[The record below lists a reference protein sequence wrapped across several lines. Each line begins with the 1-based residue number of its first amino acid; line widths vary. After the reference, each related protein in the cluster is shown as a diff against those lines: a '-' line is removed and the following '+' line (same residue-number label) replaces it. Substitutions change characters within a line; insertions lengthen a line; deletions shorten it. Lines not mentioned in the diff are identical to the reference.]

1 MAATPRK
8 KSPVRRKSTSASRFS
23 WAKVLIWG
31 FVLLFTAGVV
41 LHYRDALLYYFS
53 FKSKHSLQEDK
64 VAEARIFQI
73 LQKYPDRCVG
83 LDVSEYQGSIDWEA
97 VDSLEGR
104 PIRFVFVRATC
115 GIDRKDA
122 QFETNWKGA
131 KKYIRGAYHYY
142 RPDENSL
149 EQARKFI
156 ATVLLQPGD
165 LPPVLDI
172 EQLPENQS
180 MERLKMGLQK
190 WLDAVEKHYRRKPII
205 YSGQRFYEDFLKEEF
220 SAYTFWVAN
229 YNFFAET
236 LQSEWL
242 FWQFSEKGRVEGI
255 PEKVDVNLYN
265 GTPKMLEY
273 LVHP

>member
-8 KSPVRRKSTSASRFS
+8 KSPARRKFTAAPRFS
-23 WAKVLIWG
+23 WVKVLTWG
-31 FVLLFTAGVV
+31 FILLFTAGVV
-41 LHYRDALLYYFS
+41 LHYREALLYYFS
-53 FKSKHSLQEDK
+53 FKSKHSLKEDK

-73 LQKYPDRCVG
+73 LQKYPDYCVG
-83 LDVSEYQGSIDWEA
+83 LDVSEYQGNIDWDV

-115 GIDRKDA
+115 GRDRKDA

-131 KKYIRGAYHYY
+131 KKYLRGAYHYY

-156 ATVLLQPGD
+156 ETVALQPGD

-180 MERLKMGLQK
+180 IERLKIGLQK
-190 WLDAVEKHYRRKPII
+190 WLDAVEKHYHRKPII
-205 YSGQRFYEDFLKEEF
+205 YSGQRYYEDFLKEEF
-220 SAYTFWVAN
+220 AAYTFWVAN

-236 LQSEWL
+236 LQPDWL

-265 GTPKMLEY
+265 GTPKMLDY

>member
-1 MAATPRK
+1 MAVTPRK
-8 KSPVRRKSTSASRFS
+8 KSPARRKSTAALRFS
-23 WAKVLIWG
+23 WVKVLTWG
-31 FVLLFTAGVV
+31 FILLFTAGVV
-41 LHYRDALLYYFS
+41 LHYREALLYYFS
-53 FKSKHSLQEDK
+53 FKSKHSLKEDK

-73 LQKYPDRCVG
+73 LQKYPDYCVG
-83 LDVSEYQGSIDWEA
+83 LDVSEYQGNIDWDV

-115 GIDRKDA
+115 GRDRKDA

-131 KKYIRGAYHYY
+131 KKYLRGAYHYY

-156 ATVLLQPGD
+156 ATVALQPGD

-180 MERLKMGLQK
+180 IERLKIGLQK
-190 WLDAVEKHYRRKPII
+190 WLDAVEKHYHRKPII
-205 YSGQRFYEDFLKEEF
+205 YSGQRYYEDFLKEEF
-220 SAYTFWVAN
+220 AAYTFWVAN

-236 LQSEWL
+236 LQPDWL

-265 GTPKMLEY
+265 GTPKMLDY

>member
-8 KSPVRRKSTSASRFS
+8 KSPARRKSTAAPRFS
-23 WAKVLIWG
+23 WVKVLTWG
-31 FVLLFTAGVV
+31 FILLFTAGVV
-41 LHYRDALLYYFS
+41 LHYREALLYYFS
-53 FKSKHSLQEDK
+53 FKSKHSLKEDK

-73 LQKYPDRCVG
+73 LQKYPDYCVG
-83 LDVSEYQGSIDWEA
+83 LDVSEYQGNIDWDV

-115 GIDRKDA
+115 GRDRKDA

-131 KKYIRGAYHYY
+131 KKYLRGAYHYY

-156 ATVLLQPGD
+156 ATVALQPGD

-180 MERLKMGLQK
+180 IERLKIGLQK
-190 WLDAVEKHYRRKPII
+190 WLDAVEKHYHRKPII
-205 YSGQRFYEDFLKEEF
+205 YSGQRYYEDFLKEEF
-220 SAYTFWVAN
+220 AAYTFWVAN

-236 LQSEWL
+236 LQPDWL

-265 GTPKMLEY
+265 GTPKMLDY

>member
-8 KSPVRRKSTSASRFS
+8 KAPARRKSSSASRFS
-23 WAKVLIWG
+23 WAKVLSWG

-73 LQKYPDRCVG
+73 LQKYPDYCVG
-83 LDVSEYQGSIDWEA
+83 LDVSEYQGAIDWEA

-115 GIDRKDA
+115 GRDRKDA
-122 QFETNWKGA
+122 QFEANWKGA
-131 KKYIRGAYHYY
+131 KKFIRGVYHYY

-156 ATVLLQPGD
+156 ATVALQPSD

-172 EQLPENQS
+172 EQVPENQS
-180 MERLKMGLQK
+180 MEQLKVGLQK
-190 WLDAVEKHYRRKPII
+190 WLDAVEKHYQRKPII
-205 YSGQRFYEDFLKEEF
+205 YSGQRYYEDFLKKEF

-236 LQSEWL
+236 LQPEWL

>member
-8 KSPVRRKSTSASRFS
+8 KAPARRKSSSASRFS
-23 WAKVLIWG
+23 WAKVLSWG

-53 FKSKHSLQEDK
+53 FKSKHNLQEDK

-73 LQKYPDRCVG
+73 LQKYPDYCVG
-83 LDVSEYQGSIDWEA
+83 LDVSEYQGAIDWEA

-115 GIDRKDA
+115 GRDRKDA
-122 QFETNWKGA
+122 QFEANWKGA
-131 KKYIRGAYHYY
+131 KKFIRGVYHYY

-156 ATVLLQPGD
+156 ASVALQPSD

-172 EQLPENQS
+172 EQVPENQS
-180 MERLKMGLQK
+180 MEQLKVGLQK
-190 WLDAVEKHYRRKPII
+190 WLDAVEKHYQRKPII
-205 YSGQRFYEDFLKEEF
+205 YSGQRYYEDFLKKEF
-220 SAYTFWVAN
+220 SGYTFWVAN

-236 LQSEWL
+236 LQPEWL

>member
-8 KSPVRRKSTSASRFS
+8 KSPARRKSTSASRFS
-23 WAKVLIWG
+23 WAKILIWG

-53 FKSKHSLQEDK
+53 FKSKHSLKEDK

-73 LQKYPDRCVG
+73 FQKYPDYCVG
-83 LDVSEYQGSIDWEA
+83 VDVSEYQGNIDWEA

-115 GIDRKDA
+115 GHDRKDA
-122 QFETNWKGA
+122 QFEANWNGA

-156 ATVLLQPGD
+156 ATVALQPGD

-180 MERLKMGLQK
+180 MERLKIGLQK

-205 YSGQRFYEDFLKEEF
+205 YSGQRYYEDFLKEEF
-220 SAYTFWVAN
+220 TDYTFWVAN

-236 LQSEWL
+236 LQPEWL

-265 GTPKMLEY
+265 GTPKMLDY

>member
-1 MAATPRK
+1 MAAPPRK
-8 KSPVRRKSTSASRFS
+8 KSPARRKSTSASRFS
-23 WAKVLIWG
+23 WAKILIWG

-53 FKSKHSLQEDK
+53 FKSKHSLKEDK

-73 LQKYPDRCVG
+73 FQKYPDYCVG
-83 LDVSEYQGSIDWEA
+83 VDVSEYQGNIDWEA

-115 GIDRKDA
+115 GNDRKDA
-122 QFETNWKGA
+122 QFEANWNGA

-156 ATVLLQPGD
+156 ATVALQSSD
-165 LPPVLDI
+165 LPPVLAI

-180 MERLKMGLQK
+180 RERLKIGLQK
-190 WLDAVEKHYRRKPII
+190 WLDAVEKHYHRKPII
-205 YSGQRFYEDFLKEEF
+205 YSGPRYYEDFLKEEF
-220 SAYTFWVAN
+220 TDYTFWVAN

-236 LQSEWL
+236 LQPEWL

-265 GTPKMLEY
+265 GTPKMLDY

>member
-8 KSPVRRKSTSASRFS
+8 KSHARRKSTAAPRFS
-23 WAKVLIWG
+23 WVKVLTWG
-31 FVLLFTAGVV
+31 FILLFTAGVV
-41 LHYRDALLYYFS
+41 LHYREALLYYFS
-53 FKSKHSLQEDK
+53 FKSKHSLKEDK

-73 LQKYPDRCVG
+73 LQKYPDYCVG
-83 LDVSEYQGSIDWEA
+83 LDVSEYQGNIDWDV

-115 GIDRKDA
+115 GRDRKDA

-131 KKYIRGAYHYY
+131 KKYLRGAYHYY

-156 ATVLLQPGD
+156 ATVALQPGD

-180 MERLKMGLQK
+180 IERLKIGLQK
-190 WLDAVEKHYRRKPII
+190 WLDTVEKHYHRKPII
-205 YSGQRFYEDFLKEEF
+205 YSGQRYYEDFLKEEF
-220 SAYTFWVAN
+220 AAYTFWVAN

-236 LQSEWL
+236 LQPDWL

-265 GTPKMLEY
+265 GTPKMLDY

>member
-8 KSPVRRKSTSASRFS
+8 KAPARRKSSSASRFS
-23 WAKVLIWG
+23 WAKVLSWG

-53 FKSKHSLQEDK
+53 FKSKHNLQEDK

-73 LQKYPDRCVG
+73 LQKYPDYCVG
-83 LDVSEYQGSIDWEA
+83 LDVSEYQGAIDWEA

-115 GIDRKDA
+115 GRDRKDA
-122 QFETNWKGA
+122 QFEANWKGA
-131 KKYIRGAYHYY
+131 KKFIRGVYHYY

-156 ATVLLQPGD
+156 ASVALQPSD

-172 EQLPENQS
+172 EQVPENQS
-180 MERLKMGLQK
+180 MEQLKVGLQK
-190 WLDAVEKHYRRKPII
+190 WLDAVEKHYQRKPII
-205 YSGQRFYEDFLKEEF
+205 YSGQRYYEDFLKKEF
-220 SAYTFWVAN
+220 SGFTFWVAN

-236 LQSEWL
+236 LQPEWL

>member
-115 GIDRKDA
+115 GSDRKDA

>member
-8 KSPVRRKSTSASRFS
+8 KAPARRKSSSASRFS
-23 WAKVLIWG
+23 WAKVLSWG

-53 FKSKHSLQEDK
+53 FKSKHSLREDK

-73 LQKYPDRCVG
+73 LQKYPDYCVG
-83 LDVSEYQGSIDWEA
+83 LDVSEYQGAIDWEA

-115 GIDRKDA
+115 GRDRKDA
-122 QFETNWKGA
+122 QFEANWKGA
-131 KKYIRGAYHYY
+131 KKFIRGVYHYY

-156 ATVLLQPGD
+156 ATVALQPSD

-172 EQLPENQS
+172 EQVPENQS
-180 MERLKMGLQK
+180 MEQLKVGLQK
-190 WLDAVEKHYRRKPII
+190 WLDAVEKHYQRKPII
-205 YSGQRFYEDFLKEEF
+205 YSGQRYYEDFLKKEF
-220 SAYTFWVAN
+220 SGYTFWVAN

-236 LQSEWL
+236 LQPEWL

>member
-1 MAATPRK
+1 MAAPPRK
-8 KSPVRRKSTSASRFS
+8 KSPARRKSTSASRFS
-23 WAKVLIWG
+23 WAKILIWG

-53 FKSKHSLQEDK
+53 FKSKHSLKEDK

-73 LQKYPDRCVG
+73 FQKYPDYCVG
-83 LDVSEYQGSIDWEA
+83 VDVSEYQGNIDWEA

-115 GIDRKDA
+115 GNDRKDT
-122 QFETNWKGA
+122 QFEANWNGA

-156 ATVLLQPGD
+156 ATVALQPGD

-180 MERLKMGLQK
+180 MERLKIGLRK

-205 YSGQRFYEDFLKEEF
+205 YSGQRYYEDFLKEEF
-220 SAYTFWVAN
+220 TDYTFWVAN

-236 LQSEWL
+236 LQPEWL

-265 GTPKMLEY
+265 GTPKMLDY

>member
-8 KSPVRRKSTSASRFS
+8 KAPARRKSSSASRFS
-23 WAKVLIWG
+23 WAKVLSWG

-53 FKSKHSLQEDK
+53 FKSKHNLQEDK

-73 LQKYPDRCVG
+73 LQKYHDDCVG
-83 LDVSEYQGSIDWEA
+83 LDVSEYQGAIDWEA

-115 GIDRKDA
+115 GRDRKDA
-122 QFETNWKGA
+122 QFEANWKGA
-131 KKYIRGAYHYY
+131 KKFIRGVYHYY

-156 ATVLLQPGD
+156 ASVALQPSD

-172 EQLPENQS
+172 EQVPENQS
-180 MERLKMGLQK
+180 MEQLKVGLQK
-190 WLDAVEKHYRRKPII
+190 WLDAVEKHYQRKPII
-205 YSGQRFYEDFLKEEF
+205 YSGQRYYEDFLKKEF
-220 SAYTFWVAN
+220 SGYTFWVAN

-236 LQSEWL
+236 LQPEWL

>member
-1 MAATPRK
+1 MAATPHK
-8 KSPVRRKSTSASRFS
+8 KSPARRKSTSASRFS
-23 WAKVLIWG
+23 WAKILIWG

-53 FKSKHSLQEDK
+53 FKSKHSLKEDK

-73 LQKYPDRCVG
+73 FQKYPDYCVG
-83 LDVSEYQGSIDWEA
+83 VDVSEYQGNIDWEA

-115 GIDRKDA
+115 GHDRKDA
-122 QFETNWKGA
+122 QFEANWNGA

-156 ATVLLQPGD
+156 ATVALQPGD

-180 MERLKMGLQK
+180 MERLKIGLQK

-205 YSGQRFYEDFLKEEF
+205 YSGQRYYEDFLKEEF
-220 SAYTFWVAN
+220 TDYTFWVAN

-236 LQSEWL
+236 LQPEWL

-265 GTPKMLEY
+265 GTPKMLDY